1 MTIQAGRH
9 GKRRNLFYHVHIL
22 DTTMAVLAMYSRV
35 DMKAVTE
42 INIVRKLMNSLPRD
56 WPIILEIFREFDDV
70 SLGFPRYRVTIHASA
85 RRRYNRISRP
95 VDTYVAVRAINSH
108 CAGMEFMGKWNRLC
122 RCISDTFPGWS
133 RDKVSDGDQR

>member
-108 CAGMEFMGKWNRLC
+108 CPAWSLWENGIGCVGAYPIPSRV
-122 RCISDTFPGWS
+122 WS
-133 RDKVSDGDQR
+133 RQSK